1 MFFTESELKSFIDS
15 LKFGIDFIISNIL
28 NLFFNITN
36 YPMLAF
42 AIFVPVALI
51 LAYMV
56 WEFLLWAS
64 DFNVSKNNWWV
75 STDKMRKNHR
85 MRLKQEERDR
95 ISNER
100 FLANYEQRDN
110 YYNAMLANRSLQLK
124 ENEKYHNEQ
133 LKLGKQRLEEME
145 RYHNAILN
153 KNPTSNKNKYSNYD
167 GSEDDKPLEDV
178 LRERQK
184 KRMKEWKEKQK

>member
-1 MFFTESELKSFIDS
+1 MLFSETQFKSFIDT
-15 LKFGIDFIISNIL
+15 LKLGIDFIISNIL
-28 NLFFNITN
+28 NLFFRITS

-42 AIFVPVALI
+42 AVFVPVALI

-100 FLANYEQRDN
+100 FLSNYEQRDN

-124 ENEKYHNEQ
+124 QNEKYHNEQ

-153 KNPTSNKNKYSNYD
+153 KNPTSNKHKYSNYD